1 MTHRFEKNTT
11 RIRQVGDIVYNLA
24 FIKKQ
29 IEGASTNSSL
39 GVHTFSKREEIDK
52 SIVYSKKTY
61 YKENRAVLDSIGCDL
76 IVESID
82 RFGVYDDARSKIK
95 YFMPGYRID
104 FGCYD
109 SFRILHF
116 SSVRECGDELTI
128 DVEKSWEFSS
138 GVSKDELLSILVAIR
153 RDISLGNLEI

>member
-29 IEGASTNSSL
+29 IEGTSTNSSL

-61 YKENRAVLDSIGCDL
+61 YKENMAVLDSIGCDL

-82 RFGVYDDARSKIK
+82 RFGVYDDAR
-95 YFMPGYRID
+95 
-104 FGCYD
+104 YD

-138 GVSKDELLSILVAIR
+138 GVSKDELLSILVSIR

>member
-24 FIKKQ
+24 FINKQ
-29 IEGASTNSSL
+29 IEGDSTNSSL

-82 RFGVYDDARSKIK
+82 RFGVYDRKWKRPCDAR
-95 YFMPGYRID
+95 
-104 FGCYD
+104 YD